1 MFTNKLN
8 LHKAQAKIFRNQ
20 TNNFSNSNIS
30 IYIRF
35 RYENY
40 LFCKIYKKRNLYEKE
55 EKIQRVYK
63 QNY

>member
-1 MFTNKLN
+1 MQNE
-8 LHKAQAKIFRNQ
+8 

-40 LFCKIYKKRNLYEKE
+40 LFFKIYKKLNLYEKE

>member
-1 MFTNKLN
+1 MQNK
-8 LHKAQAKIFRNQ
+8 